1 MKMKKHVL
9 ACGLA
14 AGLAGFSGFGAS
26 EQSPHDPRVIVGW
39 WLAKEAAD
47 AADMDED
54 AEDLTTNVSAS
65 VGAAGGALLGAYIGG
80 KIGSLGGPIG
90 TLVGAGIGAA

>member
-1 MKMKKHVL
+1 MKIKKHVL
-9 ACGLA
+9 ACGLV

-26 EQSPHDPRVIVGW
+26 EQSPLDARANVGW

-47 AADMDED
+47 AVDMDED
-54 AEDLTTNVSAS
+54 TEELVTNVSVS
-65 VGAAGGALLGAYIGG
+65 VGAAGGALWGAYIGG
-80 KIGSLGGPIG
+80 KIGSLAGPVG

>member
-1 MKMKKHVL
+1 MKIKKHVL
-9 ACGLA
+9 ACGLV
-14 AGLAGFSGFGAS
+14 AGLAGVSGFGAS
-26 EQSPHDPRVIVGW
+26 EQSPHAARVNVGW

-47 AADMDED
+47 DFDMDED
-54 AEDLTTNVSAS
+54 SEDLATNVSVS

>member
-1 MKMKKHVL
+1 MKIKKHVL
-9 ACGLA
+9 AFGLVT
-14 AGLAGFSGFGAS
+14 GLAGFSGIGAS
-26 EQSPHDPRVIVGW
+26 EQAPYDTRVNVGW
-39 WLAKEAAD
+39 WLAKDAAD

-54 AEDLTTNVSAS
+54 AEDLTTNVSVS